1 METERPTP
9 DLPAEAEE
17 KDVPSRAEKAF
28 SIFSAVFFGLAVLV
42 LLVMIYVNTAKNLT
56 VSPYLSPVL
65 YLLFGGG
72 LGFGMLFRSIRRKK
86 ENVSL
91 INYYFKVAF
100 SVLILLSTLLSF
112 LISLLDIL
120 G

>member
-1 METERPTP
+1 MEPDRLKT

-17 KDVPSRAEKAF
+17 KDVPNRAEKAF
-28 SIFSAVFFGLAVLV
+28 AIFAAVFFGLAVLV

-56 VSPYLSPVL
+56 VSPYLSPIL
-65 YLLFGGG
+65 FLLFGGG
-72 LGFGMLFRSIRRKK
+72 IGFGMLFRTFQRKK

-91 INYYFKVAF
+91 INYFFKIAF
-100 SVLILLSTLLSF
+100 CCLILLSTLLSF
-112 LISLLDIL
+112 LISLLEIL